1 MHRTKFCFP
10 LIILSAEDNYRGSWP
25 TQVDPIYEDTIIHAQ
40 YEEAIPVPTLPTDPG
55 EIMSGGEGEPVEA
68 DEPEEGENDTTPA
81 ETERTISGVLASTET
96 VTHEYLTQSGKVVRE
111 TITTSMDTTTLD
123 FFYDESGR
131 PFAFNYSVDGSDFE
145 TYYYILNLQ
154 GDVVQIID
162 EGGVLQAAYV
172 YSPWGEVIS
181 AEGDLAEINPLRYR
195 GYYYDSET
203 GFYYLQ
209 SRYYDPENHRFIN
222 ADSFA
227 STGQGFLGTN
237 MFAYCNNKPIINSDP
252 SGHAL
257 RSNLTAICDGGSGYL
272 DRTKDVKRVLRE
284 NYEQAKRWGWE
295 LDGPFEFY
303 NAVKD
308 RGKWDYKRRPKGSE
322 WIPRNGVFSVNGK
335 KMTAEQLGNINYGF
349 TGSVLG
355 FPAPVLRM
363 AGGFVAIK
371 NSGINW
377 EDWWYDFDSKE
388 DAEMIQLGIDMEY
401 LMTIT
406 GYSTDE
412 VVDFFWK

>member
-1 MHRTKFCFP
+1 MQNLLKMKLSSLAGPPHRPQKGSALLHRTKFCFP

-131 PFAFNYSVDGSDFE
+131 PFAFNYTPEGSTPN

-162 EGGVLQAAYV
+162 EGGVLQAEYV
-172 YSPWGEVIS
+172 YSPWGEIIS
-181 AEGDLAEINPLRYR
+181 AEGDLAEVNPLRYR
-195 GYYYDSET
+195 GYYYDNET

-209 SRYYDPENHRFIN
+209 SRYYDPANRRFIN
-222 ADSFA
+222 ADGLISSNWSF
-227 STGQGFLGTN
+227 SGLN
-237 MFAYCNNKPIINSDP
+237 MFAYCENDPVGRSDP
-252 SGHAL
+252 SGIEKRERAFFTSSGKQYGQFL
-257 RSNLTAICDGGSGYL
+257 KIDGG
-272 DRTKDVKRVLRE
+272 KLR
-284 NYEQAKRWGWE
+284 
-295 LDGPFEFY
+295 
-303 NAVKD
+303 
-308 RGKWDYKRRPKGSE
+308 
-322 WIPRNGVFSVNGK
+322 
-335 KMTAEQLGNINYGF
+335 
-349 TGSVLG
+349 
-355 FPAPVLRM
+355 
-363 AGGFVAIK
+363 
-371 NSGINW
+371 
-377 EDWWYDFDSKE
+377 
-388 DAEMIQLGIDMEY
+388 
-401 LMTIT
+401 
-406 GYSTDE
+406 
-412 VVDFFWK
+412 